1 MTSLTFRD
9 TKGSPLTNAEVDAN
23 FRNLNDNKYESGD
36 DASLN
41 NLTLAGSQTTSTS
54 NVSAAGTTQGTATAL
69 TRTVNFVTSV
79 TASSAEG
86 VSLPAA
92 AAGLN
97 VTVINTTSTNL
108 NVYPA
113 SGDAV
118 NDLGSNNPYV
128 IPAKGSMQFNA
139 LDTTAWRSL
148 TQTIV
153 YDSSGTRLN

>member
-41 NLTLAGSQTTSTS
+41 NLTLAGSQTTSS
-54 NVSAAGTTQGTATAL
+54 GNASAAGTTQGTATAL
-69 TRTVNFVTSV
+69 TKTVNFITTVTSG
-79 TASSAEG
+79 SAEG
-86 VSLPAA
+86 VALPGA

-97 VTVINTTSTNL
+97 ITIVNTTSTNL

-113 SGDAV
+113 SGDTV
-118 NDLGSNNPYV
+118 NDLGTNNPYV
-128 IPAKGSMQFNA
+128 IAAKSSMQFNA